1 MRMMGMVIGGA
12 ALVAVV
18 GGFFAAAPVDAQQTA
33 NPVVV
38 VNMAQIQA
46 QSTAFADLRQ
56 KLKTVVEQQSN
67 AFASQNGALKT
78 QIETEARNLRPRLQ
92 GKTEQQI
99 MADPVLKQA
108 FEAQARREQ
117 DFGQKAELF
126 RLSVQQTQATAERQ
140 ILTLLDPV
148 VGEVMTQRGAT
159 IVLERSSVMKAAP
172 GVDVTNDV
180 VARFNQRQPAAP
192 VVAWTPVQLQQQ
204 PAAAPAKK

>member
-1 MRMMGMVIGGA
+1 MRIVGVMIGGLALA
-12 ALVAVV
+12 AVA
-18 GGFFAAAPVDAQQTA
+18 GGFFMAAPVDAQQTA
-33 NPVVV
+33 SPVVV
-38 VNMAQIQA
+38 VNMAQIQS

-67 AFASQNGALKT
+67 AFSSQNGALKT

-99 MADPVLKQA
+99 LADPALKQA
-108 FEAQARREQ
+108 YEAQARREQ

-126 RLSVQQTQATAERQ
+126 RLSVQQTQANAERQ

-159 IVLERSSVMKAAP
+159 VVLERSSVMKAVP

-192 VVAWTPVQLQQQ
+192 VVAWSPVQLQQA
-204 PAAAPAKK
+204 PAAPAKK